1 MRHLNRAE
9 NRLRPVEIVPNYNP
23 YAEGS
28 CLIKCGNT
36 HVLCTATVE
45 EKVPAWLKGQGRGWV
60 TAEYALL
67 PRSTKTRVPRETH
80 GVSGRTHEIQRLIGR
95 SLRAVTDL
103 SAMPDISILIDC
115 DVLQADGG
123 TRTASITGAF
133 VALSLA
139 LRKLAAEGKIESF
152 PIKENLAAVS
162 CGLNDGK
169 LLLDLDYEED
179 STACADANFVLTE
192 SGKIVEVQVTA
203 EQEPFTRTQFDELA
217 ALAAGGIAELIRHQ
231 KIALGDCHEN

>member
-1 MRHLNRAE
+1 MRYHNRPE
-9 NRLRPVEIVPNYNP
+9 NQLRPVEIIAGVNP

-67 PRSTKTRVPRETH
+67 PRSTKTRVSRETH

-103 SAMPDISILIDC
+103 TAMPDISILIDC

-123 TRTASITGAF
+123 TRTASITGGF

-139 LRKLAAEGKIESF
+139 LRKLEAEGKIGSF
-152 PIKENLAAVS
+152 PVTENLAAVS
-162 CGLNDGK
+162 CGLKDGK

-203 EQEPFTRTQFDELA
+203 EQEPFTRAQFDELA
-217 ALAAGGIAELIRHQ
+217 ALAADGIAELIRQQ
-231 KIALGDCHEN
+231 KIALGD